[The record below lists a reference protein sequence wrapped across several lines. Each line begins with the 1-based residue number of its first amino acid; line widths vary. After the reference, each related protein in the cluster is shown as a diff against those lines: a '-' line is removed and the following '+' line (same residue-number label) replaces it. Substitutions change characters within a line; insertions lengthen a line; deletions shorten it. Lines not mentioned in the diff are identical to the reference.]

1 MISKPLISVSR
12 CSVSNLT
19 DDELNPLSSASKFD
33 AFPTWSTSPLVFS
46 RWINE
51 ERVFLTS
58 RNGCTRKWTGRWQ
71 GATDVKS
78 DNRLLSNSLF
88 FGRSSEVNDLRM
100 QRRTRICIEWKLP
113 RRDVAEVVTHS
124 IPEQRFKSHCLN
136 CEVQCLRKS

>member
-1 MISKPLISVSR
+1 MISKPLISASR

-19 DDELNPLSSASKFD
+19 DDELNPLPSVSKFD

-71 GATDVKS
+71 NATDVKS
-78 DNRLLSNSLF
+78 DKRLLSNSLF

-100 QRRTRICIEWKLP
+100 QRRKRICIEWKLP
-113 RRDVAEVVTHS
+113 RRGFAEVAIHV
-124 IPEQRFKSHCLN
+124 RFRNNVLN
-136 CEVQCLRKS
+136 PIV